1 MNIQDKVAVITGG
14 ASGLGLA
21 TAKALKEKGAKL
33 MLLDLNEDN
42 AKAAV
47 AELGENADYCITNVI
62 EEDNVKAAMDKT
74 VEKFGAIHI
83 LINCAGI
90 QYISKIENFPT
101 NEWRKVIDINL
112 TSSFI
117 TSKNIIP
124 VMKKNNSGRIINIS
138 SVHGLVASENKSAY
152 VASKHGLIGL
162 TKAIALELSKTKI
175 TCNAISPGWVLTPL
189 VEKQIKKLASKNK
202 TSIEIEKKNLLFEK
216 HPNQKFVSG
225 KEIASLVN
233 FLISKDAQNIT
244 GSSYSIDGGW
254 VSV

>member
-1 MNIQDKVAVITGG
+1 MKNILITGG
-14 ASGLGLA
+14 AGGIGI
-21 TAKALKEKGAKL
+21 EI
-33 MLLDLNEDN
+33 
-42 AKAAV
+42 V
-47 AELGENADYCITNVI
+47 HYFENKNYNVI
-62 EEDNVKAAMDKT
+62 ILDKT
-74 VEKFGAIHI
+74 LKKDFKKNYKKIKKNIFYFEVDLLESKKTEKKIQQIISKFKTIDI

-90 QYISKIENFPT
+90 QYISEIENFPT

-138 SVHGLVASENKSAY
+138 SVHGLVSSENKSAY

-225 KEIASLVN
+225 KEIASLVS

>member
-1 MNIQDKVAVITGG
+1 MVNTGG
-14 ASGLGLA
+14 AGGIGL
-21 TAKALKEKGAKL
+21 EI
-33 MLLDLNEDN
+33 
-42 AKAAV
+42 V
-47 AELGENADYCITNVI
+47 HYFENKNYNVI
-62 EEDNVKAAMDKT
+62 ILDKT
-74 VEKFGAIHI
+74 LKKDFKKNYKKIKKNIFYFEVDLLVIKKTEKKIQQIISKFKTIDI

-90 QYISKIENFPT
+90 QYISEIENFPT

-189 VEKQIKKLASKNK
+189 VEKQIKKLASINK

>member
-1 MNIQDKVAVITGG
+1 MKNILITGG
-14 ASGLGLA
+14 AGGIGLEIVHYF
-21 TAKALKEKGAKL
+21 EKKNFNIIIL
-33 MLLDLNEDN
+33 
-42 AKAAV
+42 
-47 AELGENADYCITNVI
+47 
-62 EEDNVKAAMDKT
+62 DKT
-74 VEKFGAIHI
+74 LKKDFKKNYKKIKKNIFYFEVDLLEIKKTEKKIQQIISKFKTIDI

-90 QYISKIENFPT
+90 QYISEIENFPT

-124 VMKKNNSGRIINIS
+124 AMKKNNSGRIINIS

-254 VSV
+254 GSV

>member
-1 MNIQDKVAVITGG
+1 MKNILITGG
-14 ASGLGLA
+14 AGGIGLEIVHYFEKKNFKIKILIK
-21 TAKALKEKGAKL
+21 TLKKDFKKNFKKIKKNIFYFEVDLLEIKKTEKKIQQIIS
-33 MLLDLNEDN
+33 
-42 AKAAV
+42 KF
-47 AELGENADYCITNVI
+47 
-62 EEDNVKAAMDKT
+62 KT
-74 VEKFGAIHI
+74 IDI

>member
-1 MNIQDKVAVITGG
+1 MKNILITGG
-14 ASGLGLA
+14 AGGIGL
-21 TAKALKEKGAKL
+21 EI
-33 MLLDLNEDN
+33 
-42 AKAAV
+42 V
-47 AELGENADYCITNVI
+47 HYFENKNYNVI
-62 EEDNVKAAMDKT
+62 ILDKT
-74 VEKFGAIHI
+74 LKKDFKKNYKKIKKNIFYFEADLLEIKKTENKIQQIISKFKTIDI

-90 QYISKIENFPT
+90 QYISEIENFPT

-189 VEKQIKKLASKNK
+189 VEKQIKRLAFKNK

-216 HPNQKFVSG
+216 HPNQKFVNG

>member
-1 MNIQDKVAVITGG
+1 MKNILITGG
-14 ASGLGLA
+14 AGGIGLEIVHYF
-21 TAKALKEKGAKL
+21 EKKNFNIIIL
-33 MLLDLNEDN
+33 
-42 AKAAV
+42 
-47 AELGENADYCITNVI
+47 
-62 EEDNVKAAMDKT
+62 DKT
-74 VEKFGAIHI
+74 LKKDFKKNYKKIKKNIFYFEVNLLEIKKTEKKIQQIISKFKTIDI

>member
-1 MNIQDKVAVITGG
+1 MKNILITGG
-14 ASGLGLA
+14 AGGIGL
-21 TAKALKEKGAKL
+21 EI
-33 MLLDLNEDN
+33 
-42 AKAAV
+42 V
-47 AELGENADYCITNVI
+47 HYFENKNYNVI
-62 EEDNVKAAMDKT
+62 ILDKT
-74 VEKFGAIHI
+74 LKKDFKKNYKKIKKNIFYFEVDLLEIKKTEKKIQQIISKFKTIDI

-90 QYISKIENFPT
+90 QYISEIENFPT

-189 VEKQIKKLASKNK
+189 VENQIKKLASKNK

>member
-1 MNIQDKVAVITGG
+1 MKNILITGG
-14 ASGLGLA
+14 AGGIGLEIVHYFEKKNFNIIILD
-21 TAKALKEKGAKL
+21 KSLKKDFKKNYKKIKKNIFYFEVDLLEIKKTEKKIQQIIS
-33 MLLDLNEDN
+33 
-42 AKAAV
+42 KF
-47 AELGENADYCITNVI
+47 
-62 EEDNVKAAMDKT
+62 KT
-74 VEKFGAIHI
+74 IDI

-90 QYISKIENFPT
+90 QYISEIENFPT

-189 VEKQIKKLASKNK
+189 VEKQIKRLASKNK

>member
-1 MNIQDKVAVITGG
+1 MKNILITGG
-14 ASGLGLA
+14 AGGIGLEIVHYF
-21 TAKALKEKGAKL
+21 EKKNFNIIIL
-33 MLLDLNEDN
+33 
-42 AKAAV
+42 
-47 AELGENADYCITNVI
+47 
-62 EEDNVKAAMDKT
+62 DKT
-74 VEKFGAIHI
+74 LKKDFKKNYKKIKKNIFYFEVDLLEIKKTEKKIQQIISKFKTIDI

-117 TSKNIIP
+117 TSKYIIP

>member
-1 MNIQDKVAVITGG
+1 MKNIIITGG
-14 ASGLGLA
+14 AGGIGL
-21 TAKALKEKGAKL
+21 EI
-33 MLLDLNEDN
+33 
-42 AKAAV
+42 V
-47 AELGENADYCITNVI
+47 HYFENKNYNVI
-62 EEDNVKAAMDKT
+62 ILDKNLKKDFKKNYKKIKKNIFYFEADLLEIKKT
-74 VEKFGAIHI
+74 ENKIQQIISKFKTIDI

-90 QYISKIENFPT
+90 QYISEIENFPT

>member
-1 MNIQDKVAVITGG
+1 M
-14 ASGLGLA
+14 
-21 TAKALKEKGAKL
+21 
-33 MLLDLNEDN
+33 
-42 AKAAV
+42 
-47 AELGENADYCITNVI
+47 
-62 EEDNVKAAMDKT
+62 
-74 VEKFGAIHI
+74 
-83 LINCAGI
+83 
-90 QYISKIENFPT
+90 
-101 NEWRKVIDINL
+101 
-112 TSSFI
+112 FI

-124 VMKKNNSGRIINIS
+124 AMKKNNSVRIINIS

>member
-1 MNIQDKVAVITGG
+1 MVKNILITGG
-14 ASGLGLA
+14 AGGIGL
-21 TAKALKEKGAKL
+21 EIV
-33 MLLDLNEDN
+33 NYF
-42 AKAAV
+42 
-47 AELGENADYCITNVI
+47 ENKNFNII
-62 EEDNVKAAMDKT
+62 ILDKT
-74 VEKFGAIHI
+74 SKKNFKTNFKKPKKNIIYFEVDLLKVKITEKKIQDIISKYKTIDI

-90 QYISKIENFPT
+90 QYISTVENFPT
-101 NEWRKVIDINL
+101 KEWKKVIDINL

-117 TSKNIIP
+117 TSKIIIP
-124 VMKKNNSGRIINIS
+124 VMKKNKWGRIINIS

-202 TSIEIEKKNLLFEK
+202 TSIELEKKNLLFEK

-254 VSV
+254 ISV

>member
-1 MNIQDKVAVITGG
+1 MKNILITGG
-14 ASGLGLA
+14 AGGIGLEIVHYF
-21 TAKALKEKGAKL
+21 EKKNFNIIIL
-33 MLLDLNEDN
+33 
-42 AKAAV
+42 
-47 AELGENADYCITNVI
+47 
-62 EEDNVKAAMDKT
+62 DKT
-74 VEKFGAIHI
+74 LKKDFKKNYKKIKKNIFYFEVDLLEIKKTEKKIQQIISKFKTIDI

-101 NEWRKVIDINL
+101 NEWKKIIDINL

-124 VMKKNNSGRIINIS
+124 VMKKNKSGRIINIS

>member
-1 MNIQDKVAVITGG
+1 MKNILITGG
-14 ASGLGLA
+14 AGGIGL
-21 TAKALKEKGAKL
+21 EI
-33 MLLDLNEDN
+33 
-42 AKAAV
+42 V
-47 AELGENADYCITNVI
+47 HYFENKNYNVI
-62 EEDNVKAAMDKT
+62 ILDKT
-74 VEKFGAIHI
+74 LKKDFKKNYKKIKKNIFYFEVDLLEIKKTEKKIQQIISKFKTIDI

-189 VEKQIKKLASKNK
+189 VEKQIKKLASINK

>member
-1 MNIQDKVAVITGG
+1 MKNILITGG
-14 ASGLGLA
+14 AGGIGLEIVHYF
-21 TAKALKEKGAKL
+21 EKKNFNIIIL
-33 MLLDLNEDN
+33 
-42 AKAAV
+42 
-47 AELGENADYCITNVI
+47 
-62 EEDNVKAAMDKT
+62 DKT
-74 VEKFGAIHI
+74 LKKDFKKNFNKIKKNIFYFEVDLLEIKKTEKKIQQIISKFKTIDI

-90 QYISKIENFPT
+90 QYISEIENFPT

-117 TSKNIIP
+117 TSKYIIP

>member
-1 MNIQDKVAVITGG
+1 MKNILITGG
-14 ASGLGLA
+14 AGGIGL
-21 TAKALKEKGAKL
+21 EI
-33 MLLDLNEDN
+33 
-42 AKAAV
+42 V
-47 AELGENADYCITNVI
+47 HYFENKNYNVI
-62 EEDNVKAAMDKT
+62 ILDKILKKDFKKNYKKIKKNIFYFET
-74 VEKFGAIHI
+74 DLLEIKKTEKKIQQIISKFKTIDI

-117 TSKNIIP
+117 TSKYIIP

>member
-1 MNIQDKVAVITGG
+1 MLKNILITGG
-14 ASGLGLA
+14 AGGIGL
-21 TAKALKEKGAKL
+21 EIV
-33 MLLDLNEDN
+33 NYF
-42 AKAAV
+42 
-47 AELGENADYCITNVI
+47 ENKNFNII
-62 EEDNVKAAMDKT
+62 ILDKT
-74 VEKFGAIHI
+74 SKKNFKTNFKKPKKNIIYFEVDLLKVKITEKKIQDIISKYKTIDI

-90 QYISKIENFPT
+90 QYISTVENFPT
-101 NEWRKVIDINL
+101 KEWKKVIDINL

-117 TSKNIIP
+117 TSKTIIP
-124 VMKKNNSGRIINIS
+124 VMKKNKWGRIINIS

-202 TSIEIEKKNLLFEK
+202 TSIELEKKNLLFEK

-225 KEIASLVN
+225 REIASLVN

-254 VSV
+254 ISV

>member
-1 MNIQDKVAVITGG
+1 MKNILITGG
-14 ASGLGLA
+14 AGGIGL
-21 TAKALKEKGAKL
+21 EI
-33 MLLDLNEDN
+33 
-42 AKAAV
+42 V
-47 AELGENADYCITNVI
+47 HYFENKNYNVI
-62 EEDNVKAAMDKT
+62 ILDKILKKDFKKNYKKIKKNIFYFET
-74 VEKFGAIHI
+74 DLLEIKKTEKKIQQIISKFKTIDI

-90 QYISKIENFPT
+90 QYISEIENFPT

-189 VEKQIKKLASKNK
+189 VEKQIKKLASINK

>member
-1 MNIQDKVAVITGG
+1 MKNILITGG
-14 ASGLGLA
+14 AGGIGLEIVHYF
-21 TAKALKEKGAKL
+21 EKKNFNIIIL
-33 MLLDLNEDN
+33 
-42 AKAAV
+42 
-47 AELGENADYCITNVI
+47 
-62 EEDNVKAAMDKT
+62 DKT
-74 VEKFGAIHI
+74 LKKDFKKNYKKIKKNIFYFEVDLLEIKKTEKKIQQIISKFKTIDI

-162 TKAIALELSKTKI
+162 TKAIALDLSKTKI
-175 TCNAISPGWVLTPL
+175 TCNAICPGWVLTPL

>member
-1 MNIQDKVAVITGG
+1 MKNILITGG
-14 ASGLGLA
+14 AGGIGLEIVRNF
-21 TAKALKEKGAKL
+21 EKKNFNIIIL
-33 MLLDLNEDN
+33 
-42 AKAAV
+42 
-47 AELGENADYCITNVI
+47 
-62 EEDNVKAAMDKT
+62 DKT
-74 VEKFGAIHI
+74 SKKNFKKNYTKIKKNIFYFEVDLVEIKKTEKKIQQIISKFKTIDI

-254 VSV
+254 ISV

>member
-1 MNIQDKVAVITGG
+1 MLKNILITGG
-14 ASGLGLA
+14 AGGIGL
-21 TAKALKEKGAKL
+21 EIV
-33 MLLDLNEDN
+33 NYF
-42 AKAAV
+42 
-47 AELGENADYCITNVI
+47 ENKNFNII
-62 EEDNVKAAMDKT
+62 ILDKT
-74 VEKFGAIHI
+74 SKKNFKTNFKKPKKNIIYFEVDLLKVKITEKKIQDIILKYKTIDI

-90 QYISKIENFPT
+90 QYISAVENFPT
-101 NEWRKVIDINL
+101 KEWKKVIDINL

-117 TSKNIIP
+117 TSKTIIP
-124 VMKKNNSGRIINIS
+124 VMKKNKWGRIINIS

-202 TSIEIEKKNLLFEK
+202 TSIELEKKNLLFEK

-225 KEIASLVN
+225 REIASLVN

-254 VSV
+254 ISV

>member
-1 MNIQDKVAVITGG
+1 MKNILITGG
-14 ASGLGLA
+14 AGGIGLEIVHYF
-21 TAKALKEKGAKL
+21 EKKNFNIIIL
-33 MLLDLNEDN
+33 
-42 AKAAV
+42 
-47 AELGENADYCITNVI
+47 
-62 EEDNVKAAMDKT
+62 DKT
-74 VEKFGAIHI
+74 LKKDFKKNYKKIKKNVFYFEVDLLAIKKTEKKIQQIISKFKTIDI

>member
-1 MNIQDKVAVITGG
+1 MKNILITGG
-14 ASGLGLA
+14 AGGIGL
-21 TAKALKEKGAKL
+21 EI
-33 MLLDLNEDN
+33 
-42 AKAAV
+42 V
-47 AELGENADYCITNVI
+47 HYFENKNYNVI
-62 EEDNVKAAMDKT
+62 ILDKT
-74 VEKFGAIHI
+74 LKKDFKKNYKKIKKNIFYFETDLLEIKKTEKKIQQIISKFKTIDI

>member
-1 MNIQDKVAVITGG
+1 MKNILITGG
-14 ASGLGLA
+14 AGGIGL
-21 TAKALKEKGAKL
+21 EI
-33 MLLDLNEDN
+33 
-42 AKAAV
+42 V
-47 AELGENADYCITNVI
+47 HYFENKNYNII
-62 EEDNVKAAMDKT
+62 ILDKT
-74 VEKFGAIHI
+74 SKKNFKKNYTKIKKNIFYFEVDLVEIKKTEKKIQEIISKFKKIDV

-90 QYISKIENFPT
+90 QYISTIENFPT
-101 NEWRKVIDINL
+101 NEWKKVIDINL

-124 VMKKNNSGRIINIS
+124 VMKQNNSGRIINIS

-175 TCNAISPGWVLTPL
+175 TCNAICPGWVLTPL

-202 TSIEIEKKNLLFEK
+202 TSIELEKKNLLFEK

>member
-1 MNIQDKVAVITGG
+1 MKNILITGG
-14 ASGLGLA
+14 AGGIGLEIVHYF
-21 TAKALKEKGAKL
+21 EKKNFNIIIL
-33 MLLDLNEDN
+33 
-42 AKAAV
+42 
-47 AELGENADYCITNVI
+47 
-62 EEDNVKAAMDKT
+62 DKT
-74 VEKFGAIHI
+74 LKKDFKKNFKKIKKNIFYFEADLLEIKKTEKKIQQIISKFKTIDI

-117 TSKNIIP
+117 TSKYIIP

>member
-1 MNIQDKVAVITGG
+1 MKNILITGG
-14 ASGLGLA
+14 AGGIGLEIVHYF
-21 TAKALKEKGAKL
+21 EKKNFNIIIL
-33 MLLDLNEDN
+33 
-42 AKAAV
+42 
-47 AELGENADYCITNVI
+47 
-62 EEDNVKAAMDKT
+62 DKT
-74 VEKFGAIHI
+74 LKKDFKKNFKKIKKNIFYFEVDLLEIKKTEKKIQQIISKFKTIDI

-90 QYISKIENFPT
+90 QYISEIENFPT

>member
-1 MNIQDKVAVITGG
+1 MKNILITGG
-14 ASGLGLA
+14 AGGIGL
-21 TAKALKEKGAKL
+21 EI
-33 MLLDLNEDN
+33 
-42 AKAAV
+42 V
-47 AELGENADYCITNVI
+47 HYFENKNFNII
-62 EEDNVKAAMDKT
+62 ILDKT
-74 VEKFGAIHI
+74 SKKNFKTNFKKPKKNIIYFEVDLLKVKITEKKIQDIISKYKTIDI

-90 QYISKIENFPT
+90 QYISTVENFPT
-101 NEWRKVIDINL
+101 KEWKKVIDINL

-117 TSKNIIP
+117 TSKTIIP
-124 VMKKNNSGRIINIS
+124 VMKKNKWGRIINIS

-202 TSIEIEKKNLLFEK
+202 TSIELEKKNLLFEK

-225 KEIASLVN
+225 REIASLVN

-254 VSV
+254 ISV

>member
-1 MNIQDKVAVITGG
+1 MNNILITGG
-14 ASGLGLA
+14 AGGIGL
-21 TAKALKEKGAKL
+21 EI
-33 MLLDLNEDN
+33 
-42 AKAAV
+42 V
-47 AELGENADYCITNVI
+47 HYFENKNYNVI
-62 EEDNVKAAMDKT
+62 ILDKILKKDFKKNYKKIKKNIFYFEVDLLEIKKT
-74 VEKFGAIHI
+74 EKKIQQIISKFKTIDI

>member
-1 MNIQDKVAVITGG
+1 MKNILITGG
-14 ASGLGLA
+14 AGGIGLEIVHYF
-21 TAKALKEKGAKL
+21 EKKNFNIIIL
-33 MLLDLNEDN
+33 
-42 AKAAV
+42 
-47 AELGENADYCITNVI
+47 
-62 EEDNVKAAMDKT
+62 DKT
-74 VEKFGAIHI
+74 LKKDFKINFKKIKKNIFYFEVDLLEIKKTEKKIQQIISKFKTIDI

-117 TSKNIIP
+117 TSKYIIP

-254 VSV
+254 ISV

>member
-1 MNIQDKVAVITGG
+1 MKNILITGG
-14 ASGLGLA
+14 AGGIGLEIVHYF
-21 TAKALKEKGAKL
+21 EKKNFNIIIL
-33 MLLDLNEDN
+33 
-42 AKAAV
+42 
-47 AELGENADYCITNVI
+47 
-62 EEDNVKAAMDKT
+62 DKT
-74 VEKFGAIHI
+74 LKKDFKKNYKKIKKNIFYFEVDLLEIKKTEKKIQQIISKFKTIDI

-124 VMKKNNSGRIINIS
+124 AMKKNNSGRIINIS

>member
-1 MNIQDKVAVITGG
+1 MKNILITGG
-14 ASGLGLA
+14 AGGIGL
-21 TAKALKEKGAKL
+21 EI
-33 MLLDLNEDN
+33 
-42 AKAAV
+42 V
-47 AELGENADYCITNVI
+47 HYFENKNYNVI
-62 EEDNVKAAMDKT
+62 ILDKT
-74 VEKFGAIHI
+74 LKKDFKKNYKKIKKNIFYFETDLLEIKKTEKKIQQIISKFKTIDI

-124 VMKKNNSGRIINIS
+124 VMKNNNSGRIINIS

>member
-1 MNIQDKVAVITGG
+1 MKNILITGG
-14 ASGLGLA
+14 AGGIGL
-21 TAKALKEKGAKL
+21 EI
-33 MLLDLNEDN
+33 
-42 AKAAV
+42 V
-47 AELGENADYCITNVI
+47 HYFENKNFNII
-62 EEDNVKAAMDKT
+62 ILDKT
-74 VEKFGAIHI
+74 SKKNFKKNYSKIKKNIFYFEVDLLEIKKTEKKIQEIISKFKKIDI

-101 NEWRKVIDINL
+101 NEWKKVIDINL

-175 TCNAISPGWVLTPL
+175 TCNAICPGWVLTPL

>member
-1 MNIQDKVAVITGG
+1 MKNILITGG
-14 ASGLGLA
+14 AGGIGL
-21 TAKALKEKGAKL
+21 EI
-33 MLLDLNEDN
+33 
-42 AKAAV
+42 V
-47 AELGENADYCITNVI
+47 HYFENKNYNVI
-62 EEDNVKAAMDKT
+62 ILDKT
-74 VEKFGAIHI
+74 LKKDFKKNYKKIKKNIFYFEVNLLEIKKTEIKIQKIISKFKTIDI

-254 VSV
+254 ISV

>member
-1 MNIQDKVAVITGG
+1 MVKNILITGG
-14 ASGLGLA
+14 AGGIGL
-21 TAKALKEKGAKL
+21 EIV
-33 MLLDLNEDN
+33 NYF
-42 AKAAV
+42 
-47 AELGENADYCITNVI
+47 ENKNFNII
-62 EEDNVKAAMDKT
+62 ILDKT
-74 VEKFGAIHI
+74 SKKNFKTNFKKPKKNIIYFEVDLLKVKITEKKIQDIISKYKTIDI

-90 QYISKIENFPT
+90 QYISTVENFPT
-101 NEWRKVIDINL
+101 KEWKKVIDINL

-117 TSKNIIP
+117 TSKTIIP
-124 VMKKNNSGRIINIS
+124 VMKKNKWGRIINIS

-202 TSIEIEKKNLLFEK
+202 TSVELEKKNLLFEK

-233 FLISKDAQNIT
+233 FLISRDAQNIT

-254 VSV
+254 ISV

>member
-1 MNIQDKVAVITGG
+1 MKNILITGG
-14 ASGLGLA
+14 AGGIGL
-21 TAKALKEKGAKL
+21 EI
-33 MLLDLNEDN
+33 
-42 AKAAV
+42 V
-47 AELGENADYCITNVI
+47 HYFENKNYNVI
-62 EEDNVKAAMDKT
+62 ILDKT
-74 VEKFGAIHI
+74 SKKNFKKNYTKIKKNIFYFEVDLVEIKKTEKKIQQIISKFKTIDI

>member
-1 MNIQDKVAVITGG
+1 MKNILITGG
-14 ASGLGLA
+14 AGGIGL
-21 TAKALKEKGAKL
+21 EI
-33 MLLDLNEDN
+33 
-42 AKAAV
+42 V
-47 AELGENADYCITNVI
+47 HYFENKNYNVI
-62 EEDNVKAAMDKT
+62 ILDKT
-74 VEKFGAIHI
+74 LKKDFKKNYKKIKKNIFYFEVDLLEIKKTEKKIQQIISKFKTIDI

-124 VMKKNNSGRIINIS
+124 AMKKNNSGRIINIS

>member
-1 MNIQDKVAVITGG
+1 MKNILITGG
-14 ASGLGLA
+14 AGGIGLEIVHYF
-21 TAKALKEKGAKL
+21 EKKNFNIIIL
-33 MLLDLNEDN
+33 
-42 AKAAV
+42 
-47 AELGENADYCITNVI
+47 
-62 EEDNVKAAMDKT
+62 DKT
-74 VEKFGAIHI
+74 LKKDFKKNYKKIKKNIFYFEVDLLEIKKTEKKIQQIISKFKTIDI

-254 VSV
+254 ISV

>member
-1 MNIQDKVAVITGG
+1 MKNILITGG
-14 ASGLGLA
+14 AGGIGLEIVHYF
-21 TAKALKEKGAKL
+21 EKKNFNIIIL
-33 MLLDLNEDN
+33 
-42 AKAAV
+42 
-47 AELGENADYCITNVI
+47 
-62 EEDNVKAAMDKT
+62 DKT
-74 VEKFGAIHI
+74 LKKNFKKIKKNIFYFEVDLLEIKKTEKKIQQIISKFKTIDI

-90 QYISKIENFPT
+90 QYISKIEDFPT